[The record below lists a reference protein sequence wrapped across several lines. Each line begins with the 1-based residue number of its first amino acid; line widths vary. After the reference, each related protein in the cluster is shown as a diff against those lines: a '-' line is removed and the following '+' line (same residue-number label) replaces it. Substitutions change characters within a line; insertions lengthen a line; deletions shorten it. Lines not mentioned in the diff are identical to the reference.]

1 MAARGHEKVVK
12 PLRSGI
18 RNGKRITVN
27 RQLMVANAFEN
38 ILEQYT
44 PKLHKIIR
52 YIYDEYGYPL
62 SKHINSK
69 FSADIVYYLMK
80 PLEWSFLVVLYCVD
94 DSPENRINIQYSEL
108 RK

>member
-1 MAARGHEKVVK
+1 
-12 PLRSGI
+12 
-18 RNGKRITVN
+18 
-27 RQLMVANAFEN
+27 MVANAFEN

-52 YIYDEYGYPL
+52 DIYDKYGYPL

-69 FSADIVYYLMK
+69 ISADIVYYLMK
-80 PLEWSFLVVLYCVD
+80 PLEGGFLVVLYCVD
-94 DSPENRINIQYSEL
+94 NNRENRINIQYSEL